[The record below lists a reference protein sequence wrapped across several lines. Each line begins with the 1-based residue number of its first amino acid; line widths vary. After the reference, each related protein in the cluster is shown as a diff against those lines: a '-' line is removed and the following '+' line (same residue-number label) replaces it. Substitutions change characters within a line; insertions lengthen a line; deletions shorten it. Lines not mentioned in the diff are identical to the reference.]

1 MGMPIRVAISATSP
15 LCFEGLVRILRG
27 DPTLSI
33 VPDMLTMDKLPV
45 YMARREADIALI
57 HVSDGISSMSW
68 IQIEQLCPNAKVV
81 LLLPRPHS
89 ATVTRALAAGV
100 MGILTEGATRTPAV
114 FEAVH
119 AVAAGSLWCEP
130 DALSQNGHPPSP
142 CPSPREGEV
151 LALIRRGLSNRT
163 IADRLCISERTVK
176 SHVNRLFQK
185 FQLTNRVQLAIGTE
199 HRPPDPV

>member
-1 MGMPIRVAISATSP
+1 MGMPIRVAIAATSP
-15 LCFEGLVRILRG
+15 LCFEGLVSILRG

-33 VPDMLTMDKLPV
+33 VPDMLTMNKLPV

-57 HVSDGISSMSW
+57 HVSDGIPSASW
-68 IQIEQLCPNAKVV
+68 MLIEQLSTNAKVV

-100 MGILTEGATRTPAV
+100 MGILTEGTTRTPAV
-114 FEAVH
+114 IEAVH

-130 DALSQNGHPPSP
+130 DALLPNAHPPLP
-142 CPSPREGEV
+142 CPSHREGEV
-151 LALIRRGLSNRT
+151 LALIRQGLSNRK
-163 IADRLCISERTVK
+163 IAERLCISERTVK

-185 FQLTNRVQLAIGTE
+185 FQVKNRLQVALSTRD
-199 HRPPDPV
+199 RPPDLP